1 MIQRRRPIE
10 SAIAER
16 KMFNM
21 GGMAVPMPQPT
32 YMDLTQQGIMG
43 MPQQP
48 MGMPQQAQGIMA
60 SSQPLVD
67 AIAADAANP
76 AGGDTLSMAQGGL
89 ASEDLMARG
98 YRNGGINY
106 GQNPDRPA
114 KALGSSMFK
123 REYPFPEGYAPFG
136 DKIVPIEGVGGLG
149 KSWSG
154 ESSEPSTTL
163 VGSLIN
169 NSGPNYSTGSSRGP
183 SLSTINLLS
192 KDINDQYVF
201 DNEKLDLAVPVI
213 NSAEGKIKSIS
224 INSLLSENPSET
236 YERWMSSPS
245 LDTDR
250 KASESRAG
258 MLRRVGAGIATDT
271 LRGLATEVKNV
282 WSSVFDAEFANQ
294 YPDFDG
300 GALATAVAQMQ
311 EQHPDLA
318 GEILERSTALI
329 RNNPEVGVMDFK
341 KSIIKA
347 LSNKYELSPHTKII
361 DNAASEEAAF
371 REIGLGDETTALTSE
386 EEAQAEFNR
395 TVADETTALT
405 SEEEAA
411 LSAAKSERYAP
422 LPPTRPGAGP
432 AEAAGT
438 SPSDGGS
445 QGLNEVIGGFNT
457 AANQAA
463 SILDTDKKADGK
475 TIEDFKK
482 QFMEAMPKY
491 EGMSEDEKGFL
502 IAEAGLRIMAGKS
515 PNAIENI
522 AKGLQGLGPA
532 LMKGAKEERAWK
544 RQVELSAAK
553 YALEGTARADAK
565 ADALAKEGRVRKQF
579 IVGKTFT
586 DLSGVKR
593 EKGSLYTPTAA
604 EMGTDSFQ
612 RNILPN
618 LTTEGIYK
626 ERLDN
631 AGALTGIVRVGA
643 KHGPSAEGVTKALDA
658 YTDLTKDVR
667 NNAKMLTMLDAS
679 IVQNAKGEVTG
690 FAPWASKKI
699 NQLKNATGYKKQIKI
714 LDGIDTSTG
723 QGLERFQYQ
732 QQVIANMMLKEIL
745 GEGSKNVS
753 NIDRTLASEIVGLL
767 KGFSS
772 IYADPAV
779 LHQKLQGIRGV
790 VQQGLRGS
798 LTKMRNSE
806 VGFGNTYTA
815 FAPGSPGL
823 NVSDQMAEQRRSLL
837 GDIQG
842 VGQRTQSRSEA
853 AGRAPVVLKASDYFD
868 FDKMTIRKNLP

>member
-21 GGMAVPMPQPT
+21 GGMAAPMQQPT
-32 YMDLTQQGIMG
+32 YMDLMQQGIMG
-43 MPQQP
+43 MPQQQ
-48 MGMPQQAQGIMA
+48 MGMPQQQMGMQQPQGIMA

-67 AIAADAANP
+67 AIAADANNP
-76 AGGDTLSMAQGGL
+76 AGGNTLSMAQGGL
-89 ASEDLMARG
+89 ASEELMARG
-98 YRNGGINY
+98 FENGGVNQLLIRPGSREERRIEMGRAPEAFSDATVGDYSIFNSQLQDALRLRQRSLDKLKPINRAFY
-106 GQNPDRPA
+106 GEVAR
-114 KALGSSMFK
+114 
-123 REYPFPEGYAPFG
+123 
-136 DKIVPIEGVGGLG
+136 GLG
-149 KSWSG
+149 
-154 ESSEPSTTL
+154 T
-163 VGSLIN
+163 
-169 NSGPNYSTGSSRGP
+169 
-183 SLSTINLLS
+183 
-192 KDINDQYVF
+192 
-201 DNEKLDLAVPVI
+201 
-213 NSAEGKIKSIS
+213 
-224 INSLLSENPSET
+224 
-236 YERWMSSPS
+236 
-245 LDTDR
+245 
-250 KASESRAG
+250 ASDY
-258 MLRRVGAGIATDT
+258 LTV
-271 LRGLATEVKNV
+271 
-282 WSSVFDAEFANQ
+282 
-294 YPDFDG
+294 
-300 GALATAVAQMQ
+300 
-311 EQHPDLA
+311 
-318 GEILERSTALI
+318 
-329 RNNPEVGVMDFK
+329 
-341 KSIIKA
+341 
-347 LSNKYELSPHTKII
+347 
-361 DNAASEEAAF
+361 
-371 REIGLGDETTALTSE
+371 TSE
-386 EEAQAEFNR
+386 EKAENDKRREAESAKSVGFNSREELNAEQQRIEMIPLDVWLQQVGATGKTREYFLNPNNLGSALSDIR
-395 TVADETTALT
+395 IGEPDED
-405 SEEEAA
+405 EAA
-411 LSAAKSERYAP
+411 PESYEPR
-422 LPPTRPGAGP
+422 LPPSDFELNPDPEDLIRADANMDPNAPGDRPQGEIVPEAPGGKIVLAEGISVAAADDSDVPRPKDKPPIPQGP
-432 AEAAGT
+432 FDVEGEIVPGEEPPAGT
-438 SPSDGGS
+438 GGV
-445 QGLNEVIGGFNT
+445 LDEVDAAAYT
-457 AANQAA
+457 AAQNVVAKT
-463 SILDTDKKADGK
+463 LDTDKKADGK
-475 TIEDFKK
+475 TIDDFKK

-491 EGMSEDEKGFL
+491 EGMSEEEKGFL
-502 IAEAGLRIMAGKS
+502 IAEAGLRVMAGKD
-515 PNAIENI
+515 PNAITNI
-522 AKGLQGLGPA
+522 AEGLKGLGPA
-532 LMKGAKEERAWK
+532 LMKGAKEKRAWN

-643 KHGPSAEGVTKALDA
+643 KHGPSAEGVTKALDT

-667 NNAKMLTMLDAS
+667 NNAKMLTMLDSS

-699 NQLKNATGYKKQIKI
+699 NQLKNAAGYNKQIKI

-772 IYADPAV
+772 VYADPAV

-806 VGFGNTYTA
+806 VGFGNTFTA

-823 NVSDQMAEQRRSLL
+823 NVSGQMAEQRRSLL